1 MVTHFFVYGTL
12 QLGQSRGQQ
21 WPRPALRTAPG
32 FLRGQLFDLG
42 PYPAFVEGPGV
53 VCGQLRELAVP
64 DVPLTLQV
72 LDAIEGYRG
81 AGQANLY
88 QRVIAKVHASGEL
101 SDRRPTLAYCYRMDR
116 DVLPRNATKIT
127 SPARWP
133 AANQTPHA
141 LNLLPDPFPDDLPC

>member
-1 MVTHFFVYGTL
+1 L
-12 QLGQSRGQQ
+12 
-21 WPRPALRTAPG
+21 W
-32 FLRGQLFDLG
+32 
-42 PYPAFVEGPGV
+42 
-53 VCGQLRELAVP
+53 ELAVP

-88 QRVIAKVHASGEL
+88 QRVIAEVHASGEL

-116 DVLPRNATKIT
+116 AVLPGSASKIA

-133 AANQTPHA
+133 AAEQSPDK
-141 LNLLPDPFPDDLPC
+141 LNLLPDPFPDDLPH